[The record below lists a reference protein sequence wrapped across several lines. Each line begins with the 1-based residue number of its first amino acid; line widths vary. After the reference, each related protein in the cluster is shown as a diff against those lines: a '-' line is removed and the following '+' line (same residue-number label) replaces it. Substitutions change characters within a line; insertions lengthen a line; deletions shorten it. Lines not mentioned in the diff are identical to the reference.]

1 MIKTLGII
9 SGVICIIILFLNF
22 LLYFLQDIYFKTN
35 NKNIKKSINSALPI
49 LSKYNKCSIFICF
62 IFFLIHISCFFN
74 SIKHF
79 NLNAL
84 ILFFLILCYR
94 TNRTVTTTLLKGF
107 PNYCNLRFS
116 IMHTLR
122 DFNIKDESYSYC
134 FHCKK
139 YNMYLLG

>member
-9 SGVICIIILFLNF
+9 SGGICIIILFLNF

-49 LSKYNKCSIFICF
+49 LSKYNKWNIFLCF

-84 ILFFLILCYR
+84 VLFFLILIITFDFDIFFKSEKY
-94 TNRTVTTTLLKGF
+94 LLKK
-107 PNYCNLRFS
+107 
-116 IMHTLR
+116 IA
-122 DFNIKDESYSYC
+122 SYLIIFFLI
-134 FHCKK
+134 FHII
-139 YNMYLLG
+139 L

>member
-9 SGVICIIILFLNF
+9 SGGICIIILFLNF

-49 LSKYNKCSIFICF
+49 LSKYNKCSIFICL

-84 ILFFLILCYR
+84 ILFFLILIITFDFDIFFKSEKY
-94 TNRTVTTTLLKGF
+94 LLKK
-107 PNYCNLRFS
+107 
-116 IMHTLR
+116 IV
-122 DFNIKDESYSYC
+122 SYLIIFFLI
-134 FHCKK
+134 FHII
-139 YNMYLLG
+139 L

>member
-9 SGVICIIILFLNF
+9 SGGICIIILFLNF

-74 SIKHF
+74 SINHF
-79 NLNAL
+79 NLNTL
-84 ILFFLILCYR
+84 ILFFLILII
-94 TNRTVTTTLLKGF
+94 TF
-107 PNYCNLRFS
+107 
-116 IMHTLR
+116 
-122 DFNIKDESYSYC
+122 DFDIFFKSEKYLIKKIASYLIIFFLI
-134 FHCKK
+134 FHII
-139 YNMYLLG
+139 L

>member
-9 SGVICIIILFLNF
+9 SGGICIIILFLNF

-49 LSKYNKCSIFICF
+49 LSKCSIFICF

-84 ILFFLILCYR
+84 ILFFLILIITFDFDIFFKSEKY
-94 TNRTVTTTLLKGF
+94 LLKK
-107 PNYCNLRFS
+107 
-116 IMHTLR
+116 IA
-122 DFNIKDESYSYC
+122 SYLIIFFLI
-134 FHCKK
+134 FHII
-139 YNMYLLG
+139 L

>member
-9 SGVICIIILFLNF
+9 SGGICIIILFFNF

-84 ILFFLILCYR
+84 ILFFLGIKYHIILSLILR
-94 TNRTVTTTLLKGF
+94 LQLFHHIILL
-107 PNYCNLRFS
+107 YHYIYHLNLY
-116 IMHTLR
+116 HQ
-122 DFNIKDESYSYC
+122 N
-134 FHCKK
+134 
-139 YNMYLLG
+139 

>member
-9 SGVICIIILFLNF
+9 SGGICIIILFLNF

-84 ILFFLILCYR
+84 VLFFLILIITFDFDIFCKCEKY
-94 TNRTVTTTLLKGF
+94 LLKK
-107 PNYCNLRFS
+107 
-116 IMHTLR
+116 IA
-122 DFNIKDESYSYC
+122 SYLIIFFLI
-134 FHCKK
+134 FHII
-139 YNMYLLG
+139 L

>member
-9 SGVICIIILFLNF
+9 SGGICIIILFLNF

-74 SIKHF
+74 SINHF

-84 ILFFLILCYR
+84 VLFFLILIITFDFDIFFKSEKY
-94 TNRTVTTTLLKGF
+94 LLKK
-107 PNYCNLRFS
+107 
-116 IMHTLR
+116 IA
-122 DFNIKDESYSYC
+122 SYLIIFFLI
-134 FHCKK
+134 FHII
-139 YNMYLLG
+139 L

>member
-9 SGVICIIILFLNF
+9 SGGICIIILFLNF

-84 ILFFLILCYR
+84 VLFFLILIITFDFDIFFKSVIY
-94 TNRTVTTTLLKGF
+94 LLKKIASF
-107 PNYCNLRFS
+107 LIIFFL
-116 IMHTLR
+116 I
-122 DFNIKDESYSYC
+122 
-134 FHCKK
+134 FHII
-139 YNMYLLG
+139 L

>member
-9 SGVICIIILFLNF
+9 SGGICIIILFLNF
-22 LLYFLQDIYFKTN
+22 LLYFLQDIYFKTH

-84 ILFFLILCYR
+84 ILFFLILIITFDFDIFFKSEKY
-94 TNRTVTTTLLKGF
+94 LLKK
-107 PNYCNLRFS
+107 
-116 IMHTLR
+116 IA
-122 DFNIKDESYSYC
+122 SYLIIFFLI
-134 FHCKK
+134 FHII
-139 YNMYLLG
+139 L

>member
-9 SGVICIIILFLNF
+9 SGGICIIILFLNF

-84 ILFFLILCYR
+84 ILFFLILIITFDFDIFFKSEKYL
-94 TNRTVTTTLLKGF
+94 TQKNRILF
-107 PNYCNLRFS
+107 NNIFS
-116 IMHTLR
+116 N
-122 DFNIKDESYSYC
+122 FSYY
-134 FHCKK
+134 FI
-139 YNMYLLG
+139 NN

>member
-9 SGVICIIILFLNF
+9 SGGICIIILFLNF

-49 LSKYNKCSIFICF
+49 LSKYNKSSIFICF

-84 ILFFLILCYR
+84 ILFFLILIITFDFDIFFKSEKY
-94 TNRTVTTTLLKGF
+94 LLKKIASSLIIF
-107 PNYCNLRFS
+107 FL
-116 IMHTLR
+116 I
-122 DFNIKDESYSYC
+122 
-134 FHCKK
+134 FHII
-139 YNMYLLG
+139 L

>member
-9 SGVICIIILFLNF
+9 SGGICIIILFLNF

-84 ILFFLILCYR
+84 ILFFLILIITFDFDIFFKSEKY
-94 TNRTVTTTLLKGF
+94 LLKKNRILF
-107 PNYCNLRFS
+107 NNIFS
-116 IMHTLR
+116 N
-122 DFNIKDESYSYC
+122 FSYY
-134 FHCKK
+134 FI
-139 YNMYLLG
+139 NN

>member
-9 SGVICIIILFLNF
+9 SGGICIIILFLNF

-84 ILFFLILCYR
+84 ILFFLILIITFDIFFKSEKY
-94 TNRTVTTTLLKGF
+94 LLKK
-107 PNYCNLRFS
+107 
-116 IMHTLR
+116 IA
-122 DFNIKDESYSYC
+122 SYLIIFFLI
-134 FHCKK
+134 FHII
-139 YNMYLLG
+139 L

>member
-9 SGVICIIILFLNF
+9 SGGICIIILFLNF

-49 LSKYNKCSIFICF
+49 LSKYNKSSIFICF

-84 ILFFLILCYR
+84 ILFFLILIITFDFDIFFKSEKY
-94 TNRTVTTTLLKGF
+94 LLKK
-107 PNYCNLRFS
+107 
-116 IMHTLR
+116 IA
-122 DFNIKDESYSYC
+122 SYLIIFFLI
-134 FHCKK
+134 FHII
-139 YNMYLLG
+139 L

>member
-9 SGVICIIILFLNF
+9 SGGICIIILFLNF

-84 ILFFLILCYR
+84 VLFF
-94 TNRTVTTTLLKGF
+94 
-107 PNYCNLRFS
+107 
-116 IMHTLR
+116 
-122 DFNIKDESYSYC
+122 
-134 FHCKK
+134 
-139 YNMYLLG
+139 

>member
-9 SGVICIIILFLNF
+9 SGGICIIILFLNF

-49 LSKYNKCSIFICF
+49 LSKYNKYSIFICF

-84 ILFFLILCYR
+84 ILFFLILIITFDFDIFFKSEKY
-94 TNRTVTTTLLKGF
+94 LLKK
-107 PNYCNLRFS
+107 
-116 IMHTLR
+116 IA
-122 DFNIKDESYSYC
+122 SYLIIFFLI
-134 FHCKK
+134 FHII
-139 YNMYLLG
+139 L

>member
-9 SGVICIIILFLNF
+9 SGGICIIILFLNF

-84 ILFFLILCYR
+84 VLFFLILIITFDFDIFFKSEKY
-94 TNRTVTTTLLKGF
+94 LLKKIASYLIIF
-107 PNYCNLRFS
+107 FLIFQEANILLRQ
-116 IMHTLR
+116 
-122 DFNIKDESYSYC
+122 YSNNTI
-134 FHCKK
+134 FHC
-139 YNMYLLG
+139 

>member
-9 SGVICIIILFLNF
+9 SGGICIIILFLNF

-35 NKNIKKSINSALPI
+35 NKNIKKSINSALSI
-49 LSKYNKCSIFICF
+49 LSKYNKCSIFICL

-84 ILFFLILCYR
+84 ILFFLILIITFDFDIFFKSEKY
-94 TNRTVTTTLLKGF
+94 LLKK
-107 PNYCNLRFS
+107 
-116 IMHTLR
+116 IA
-122 DFNIKDESYSYC
+122 SYLIIFFLI
-134 FHCKK
+134 FHII
-139 YNMYLLG
+139 L

>member
-9 SGVICIIILFLNF
+9 SGGICIIILFLNL
-22 LLYFLQDIYFKTN
+22 LLYFLQDSDFKTN

-49 LSKYNKCSIFICF
+49 VVKYNKCSIFICF

-84 ILFFLILCYR
+84 ILFFLILIITFDFDIFFKSEKY
-94 TNRTVTTTLLKGF
+94 LLKK
-107 PNYCNLRFS
+107 
-116 IMHTLR
+116 IA
-122 DFNIKDESYSYC
+122 SYLIIFFLI
-134 FHCKK
+134 FHII
-139 YNMYLLG
+139 L

>member
-49 LSKYNKCSIFICF
+49 LSKYNKRSIFICF

-84 ILFFLILCYR
+84 ILFFLILIITFDFDIFFKSEKY
-94 TNRTVTTTLLKGF
+94 LLKKNRILF
-107 PNYCNLRFS
+107 NNIFS
-116 IMHTLR
+116 N
-122 DFNIKDESYSYC
+122 FSYY
-134 FHCKK
+134 FI
-139 YNMYLLG
+139 NN

>member
-1 MIKTLGII
+1 MIKTLG
-9 SGVICIIILFLNF
+9 IIILFLNF

-84 ILFFLILCYR
+84 ILFFLILIITFDFDIFFKSEKY
-94 TNRTVTTTLLKGF
+94 LLKK
-107 PNYCNLRFS
+107 
-116 IMHTLR
+116 IA
-122 DFNIKDESYSYC
+122 SYLIIFFLI
-134 FHCKK
+134 FHII
-139 YNMYLLG
+139 L

>member
-9 SGVICIIILFLNF
+9 SGGICIIILFLNF

-35 NKNIKKSINSALPI
+35 NMNIKKSINSALPI

-74 SIKHF
+74 SIKNF

-84 ILFFLILCYR
+84 VLFFLILIITFDFDIFFKSEKY
-94 TNRTVTTTLLKGF
+94 LLKK
-107 PNYCNLRFS
+107 
-116 IMHTLR
+116 IA
-122 DFNIKDESYSYC
+122 SYLIIFFLI
-134 FHCKK
+134 FHII
-139 YNMYLLG
+139 L

>member
-9 SGVICIIILFLNF
+9 SGSICIIILFLNF

-84 ILFFLILCYR
+84 ILFFLILIITFDFDIFFKSEKY
-94 TNRTVTTTLLKGF
+94 LLKK
-107 PNYCNLRFS
+107 
-116 IMHTLR
+116 IA
-122 DFNIKDESYSYC
+122 SYLIIFFLI
-134 FHCKK
+134 FHII
-139 YNMYLLG
+139 L